1 MKPSNTILSYAEVLT
16 CLYIQYATPMIMRII
31 IMPTMIGARTFTKKT
46 SIAIMIIAAIIAT
59 MIEPAELLMML

>member
-1 MKPSNTILSYAEVLT
+1 MRSNIILSYAEVLT
-16 CLYIQYATPMIMRII
+16 CLYIQYATPMIIRIM

-59 MIEPAELLMML
+59 IIEPAELPMIL